1 VLLDD
6 LERDAGRS
14 FTRYRGGVVD
24 ETGDERYG
32 LALAG
37 PDSLIREAFAETD
50 FAPLIIPGG
59 SQDDW
64 DKAMEERARR
74 AAEAS
79 TDLFALERPSQFFK
93 GAPPAAT
100 PESTVL
106 VSLRNLRPGGT
117 LFFFALRFGVPRG
130 ASLVFM
136 LPPVWITSGWLI
148 PQAGDPDLRLSLNG
162 LGPPFVATSV
172 LGGTAV
178 DSVFFS
184 SGTPFG
190 QFVPFFTV
198 TGFTAAI
205 TIFEFA
211 GWSGLF

>member
-14 FTRYRGGVVD
+14 FTRYRGGVAD
-24 ETGDERYG
+24 DTGDERYA

-37 PDSLIREAFAETD
+37 PDGLIREAFAETD
-50 FAPLIIPGG
+50 FASSIIPGG
-59 SQDDW
+59 TRDDW
-64 DKAMEERARR
+64 DAAIEQRARR
-74 AAEAS
+74 AAEGS
-79 TDLFALERPSQFFK
+79 TEVFALDRPAQFFK
-93 GAPPAAT
+93 GTVSPAT

-106 VSLRNLRPGGT
+106 VTLRALKPAGT
-117 LFFFALRFGVPRG
+117 LFFFSLRFGVPRG
-130 ASLVFM
+130 VNLVFT
-136 LPPVWITSGWLI
+136 LPSVWITWGSLL
-148 PQAGDPDLRLSLNG
+148 PQSGDPDLRLSLNG

-178 DSVFFS
+178 DTVFF
-184 SGTPFG
+184 TTANPFF

-198 TGFTAAI
+198 TGFTGAI
-205 TIFEFA
+205 TVFEFA